1 MIDYRR
7 INKCIAIGRA
17 FKGEDDFR
25 KIEKILSQDPVILE
39 VEFLSAD
46 DAPDYPE
53 YRTGED
59 EGICDA
65 SIPVR
70 DGSGVTALFHI
81 RYKPVKPGYENGWLE
96 ELCLSFNRNPEKAAV
111 RKGTRWGDVEV
122 RQVRN
127 AHCNYYRP
135 DGAVLYTNRIIQ
147 YMRPEEIDAFI
158 EKELTPSRIRFNE
171 DYRLDYDLFKMRI
184 RLCDDDGLSHEMDA
198 DGVWWVNCPRWYDF
212 TRRNTQEYMREYF
225 KKVITSAAEEYFP
238 RRVAY
243 IESRMMTGKKI
254 RNIVCKMITTRN
266 ASAWNHLNSVEPG
279 STMDDGTRDLRFDP
293 ALMAYPKKYTDQ
305 VIIHELCHNLIFD
318 HSKAFKDL
326 EDKWCFALTG
336 VGPHYYDD
344 FMKTHRLVL
353 FSENPFQPYKK

>member
-1 MIDYRR
+1 MLEYRR
-7 INKCIAIGRA
+7 IKKCEDVA
-17 FKGEDDFR
+17 KGYRGEADLR
-25 KIEKILSQDPVILE
+25 TVEKVLGGGPGVVS
-39 VEFLSAD
+39 VEFLPAEG
-46 DAPDYPE
+46 APE
-53 YRTGED
+53 YPVYQTGED
-59 EGICDA
+59 GILDA
-65 SIPVR
+65 RIPVKEEKETF
-70 DGSGVTALFHI
+70 SVFHI
-81 RYKPVKPGYENGWLE
+81 RFKTARPDYEKEWLEHMCMCFNRKPVKV
-96 ELCLSFNRNPEKAAV
+96 AV
-111 RKGTRWGDVEV
+111 RKGSRWGDVEV
-122 RQVRN
+122 RQIEN
-127 AHCNYYRP
+127 THANYYSP
-135 DGAVLYTNRIIQ
+135 DKAVLYTNKVLQ
-147 YMRPEEIDAFI
+147 YVRPEEIDAFI

-184 RLCDDDGLSHEMDA
+184 RLCDDDKLSHEMDA

-254 RNIVCKMITTRN
+254 RNIECRMITTGN
-266 ASAWNHLNSVEPG
+266 ASAWNHLNRAEPG

-336 VGPHYYDD
+336 VGPHYYDE
-344 FMKTHRLVL
+344 FFRSHR
-353 FSENPFQPYKK
+353 FIFFAEEQFQPYKK